1 MDRRQSPR
9 IEVQLP
15 VQIWGLDAFGQPF
28 TDPALVVNMSASGL
42 VLHGVRRR
50 IRAGELLDIRMGDE
64 QAQFRVVWV
73 GCAGT
78 RMAGE
83 LGMER
88 VTSQAF
94 IPDSVLAHCSQA
106 AAAC

>member
-15 VQIWGLDAFGQPF
+15 VHVWGMDAYGQPF
-28 TDPALVVNMSASGL
+28 TSPALVINLSAGGL
-42 VLHGVRRR
+42 VLQGVPRRVR
-50 IRAGELLDIRMGDE
+50 VGEILDVRMGVE

-73 GCAGT
+73 GVAGD
-78 RMAGE
+78 
-83 LGMER
+83 LGMQKL
-88 VTSQAF
+88 TATIAF
-94 IPDSVLAHCSQA
+94 LPGSVLAHCAQA